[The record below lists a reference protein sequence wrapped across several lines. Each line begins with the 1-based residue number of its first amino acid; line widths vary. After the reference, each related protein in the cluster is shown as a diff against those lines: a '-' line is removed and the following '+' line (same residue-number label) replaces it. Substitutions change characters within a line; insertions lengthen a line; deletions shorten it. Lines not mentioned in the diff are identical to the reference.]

1 MRMKPGVKR
10 VLGLLP
16 IIGGG
21 AGLTLLTSMLAS
33 QSLTPLGVA
42 LMLCFACVYALG
54 IVAGLWMLEGHRH
67 AVALNLVFWA
77 LQVPQLY
84 SPVASYLF
92 WAPANLGIWWNVTA
106 SKAGLSYQVGSS
118 FQFSMF
124 SAGMDFI
131 LALNLFALACSLYLY
146 VLYRRQYPTMPVVA
160 EESRLGTEAGRDPAE
175 TTDRVL

>member
-1 MRMKPGVKR
+1 MKPGVKR

-21 AGLTLLTSMLAS
+21 AGLTLLASMLAN
-33 QSLTPLGVA
+33 QSPNPLGIA
-42 LMLCFACVYALG
+42 IMLCFACVYALG

-67 AVALNLVFWA
+67 AVALNLVFWS

-92 WAPANLGIWWNVTA
+92 WTPTNLGVWWNATA
-106 SKAGLSYQVGSS
+106 SKAGFSYQVGSS

-124 SAGMDFI
+124 STGMDFI

-146 VLYRRQYPTMPVVA
+146 ALYRRQYPATRAVA
-160 EESRLGTEAGRDPAE
+160 EESRMEAETERDPAE

>member
-1 MRMKPGVKR
+1 MQMKPGVKR
-10 VLGLLP
+10 MLGLLP

-21 AGLTLLTSMLAS
+21 AGLTLLASTLAN
-33 QSLTPLGVA
+33 QSPSPLTLA
-42 LMLCFACVYALG
+42 IMLCFACVYALG
-54 IVAGLWMLEGHRH
+54 IIAGLRMLEGHRH
-67 AVALNLVFWA
+67 AVALNLVFWT

-92 WAPANLGIWWNVTA
+92 WAPTNLGVWWNLTA

-118 FQFSMF
+118 FQFSVF

-146 VLYRRQYPTMPVVA
+146 VLYRRQYPAMSVVA
-160 EESRLGTEAGRDPAE
+160 EGNRLETKTGRDPAE
-175 TTDRVL
+175 TTDRD

>member
-1 MRMKPGVKR
+1 MKLGVKR

-21 AGLTLLTSMLAS
+21 AGLTLLASTLAS
-33 QSLTPLGVA
+33 QSPSPFTLA
-42 LMLCFACVYALG
+42 IMFCFACVYALG

-92 WAPANLGIWWNVTA
+92 WAPTNLGFWWNVTT
-106 SKAGLSYQVGSS
+106 SKVGLSYQVGSS

-124 SAGMDFI
+124 SARMDFI
-131 LALNLFALACSLYLY
+131 LALNLFALGCSLYLY
-146 VLYRRQYPTMPVVA
+146 ALYRRQYPAMSIVA
-160 EESRLGTEAGRDPAE
+160 EESRLETETGRDPAE
-175 TTDRVL
+175 TTDRD

>member
-1 MRMKPGVKR
+1 MKPGVKR

-16 IIGGG
+16 IIGSG
-21 AGLTLLTSMLAS
+21 AGLTLLVSTLAN
-33 QSLTPLGVA
+33 QSSNPFTLA
-42 LMLCFACVYALG
+42 IMLCFAGVYALG

-92 WAPANLGIWWNVTA
+92 WAPTNLGVWWNLTA
-106 SKAGLSYQVGSS
+106 SKAGLSYQVGSA

-124 SAGMDFI
+124 NAGMDCI
-131 LALNLFALACSLYLY
+131 VALNLFALGCSLYLY
-146 VLYRRQYPTMPVVA
+146 TLYRRQYPATRVVA
-160 EESRLGTEAGRDPAE
+160 EESRLEAETGRDPAE